1 MKNYESKAGSI
12 NVARVFLFS
21 LSAFAFALLCILLFV
36 CLIRAILPAF
46 TFDSL
51 WKTKINAA
59 RIVRVSLFTLFQAFA
74 SLFVAVLIG
83 LPMAFFCGKRNFF
96 GKKFLLSLSS
106 VPLCVPTLIVALGY
120 ITFFGNAGFLNKI
133 FMAVFSLKKP
143 PFQFL
148 YSFFGLV
155 IAQGFYNFPLI
166 MSTVSDAWAAL
177 PSEQSDSARL
187 LGAGEW
193 RVFRT
198 VTVFEL
204 MPSIVSACIP
214 VFIYC
219 FFSFMM
225 VLLFGGMGTSTLEVE
240 IYQAARN
247 TLDFRTAGALSF
259 VETLLACLVVAFYV
273 FLENKSQKDKGIS
286 LENVSAAKSIHGK
299 SEKIF
304 FAVLIFFVLI
314 FFIAPFFSILIN
326 AFDSASVRS
335 RPNPSRWVSL
345 SKPENNAVLE
355 LVETTIKKLFYNFK
369 KIFSSVSFFRALRNT
384 FLTACMTSFLCVCAG
399 FFYSVILRKCQH
411 FALKVVSMLPMA
423 VSSIATGLGLSLL
436 FRRGNFLLLVL
447 AQSALSWPMAFRQIF
462 PYISKIPETTVD
474 AARILSKSR
483 LEIVFRIYLPV
494 CRRGILSAAGFCFAI
509 SAGDTSLP
517 LVLSIPNFDTL
528 SLFTYRLAGSYRFNE
543 ACAAGVILGILC
555 AVVFSIGKRLQ
566 IQHGCKG

>member
-1 MKNYESKAGSI
+1 MSRQSFF
-12 NVARVFLFS
+12 RVFLFS
-21 LSAFAFALLCILLFV
+21 LSAFVFALLCALLLV
-36 CLIRAILPAF
+36 CLVRAVSPVFAF
-46 TFDSL
+46 SPMWRAKVNL
-51 WKTKINAA
+51 A
-59 RIVRVSLFTLFQAFA
+59 RIVRVSIFTLFQAFA

-148 YSFFGLV
+148 YTFFGLI

-193 RVFRT
+193 RIFRT

-247 TLDFRTAGALSF
+247 TLDFRTAGALSL
-259 VETLLACLVVAFYV
+259 VETILACLVVAFYV

-286 LENVSAAKSIHGK
+286 LENASGAKSIHGA

-314 FFIAPFFSILIN
+314 FFVAPFFSILIN
-326 AFDSASVRS
+326 AFDSSSVRS
-335 RPNPSRWVSL
+335 RPQSSIRFSFV
-345 SKPENNAVLE
+345 
-355 LVETTIKKLFYNFK
+355 TKLFYNFK
-369 KIFSSVSFFRALRNT
+369 KIFSSASFFKALRNT

-399 FFYSVILRKCQH
+399 FFYSVILRKSQP
-411 FALKVVSMLPMA
+411 FALKVISMLPMA
-423 VSSIATGLGLSLL
+423 VSSIVTGLGLSLL
-436 FRRGNFLLLVL
+436 FHRGNFLLLVL

-462 PYISKIPETTVD
+462 PYISKIPDATVD
-474 AARILSKSR
+474 AARILSKSK
-483 LEIVFRIYLPV
+483 LEIVFRIYLPI

-555 AVVFSIGKRLQ
+555 AAVFAIGKNAQ

>member
-1 MKNYESKAGSI
+1 MSRQSFF
-12 NVARVFLFS
+12 RVFLFS
-21 LSAFAFALLCILLFV
+21 LSAFVFALLCALLLV
-36 CLIRAILPAF
+36 CLVRAVSPVFAF
-46 TFDSL
+46 SPMWRAKVNL
-51 WKTKINAA
+51 A
-59 RIVRVSLFTLFQAFA
+59 RIVRVSIFTLFQAFA

-148 YSFFGLV
+148 YTFFGLI

-193 RVFRT
+193 RIFRT

-247 TLDFRTAGALSF
+247 TLDFRTAGALSL
-259 VETLLACLVVAFYV
+259 VETILACLVVAFYV

-286 LENVSAAKSIHGK
+286 LENASGAKSIHGA

-314 FFIAPFFSILIN
+314 FFVAPFFSILIN
-326 AFDSASVRS
+326 AFDSSSVRS
-335 RPNPSRWVSL
+335 RPQSSIRFSFV
-345 SKPENNAVLE
+345 
-355 LVETTIKKLFYNFK
+355 TKLFYNFK
-369 KIFSSVSFFRALRNT
+369 KIFSSASFFKALRNT

-399 FFYSVILRKCQH
+399 FFYSVILRKSQP
-411 FALKVVSMLPMA
+411 FALKVISMLPMA
-423 VSSIATGLGLSLL
+423 VSSIVTGLGLSLL
-436 FRRGNFLLLVL
+436 FHRGNFLLLVL

-462 PYISKIPETTVD
+462 PYISKIPDATVD
-474 AARILSKSR
+474 AARILSKSK
-483 LEIVFRIYLPV
+483 LEIVFRIYLPI

-555 AVVFSIGKRLQ
+555 AAVFSLARLSRNPRQ
-566 IQHGCKG
+566 SAKSAGNLRTL